1 MVNTTKP
8 KMGAEYYVPNV
19 ISNANSLNKVAG
31 LIWHDDEFDNNIFEL
46 GYSFPTYQEAYDA
59 TESLKFA
66 LKWHFLSI
74 NAGEP
79 DNEWNGLNQHFF
91 PSWDYTENRV
101 ITRIADAVKVP
112 CVTFPSLS
120 SLLTAEKILGMENVK
135 KYILGVKE

>member
-8 KMGAEYYVPNV
+8 KIGTEHYIPKVLGNPKGHD
-19 ISNANSLNKVAG
+19 NAYS
-31 LIWHDDEFDNNIFEL
+31 LIWDDDEFDNNILEL
-46 GYSFPTYQEAYDA
+46 GYSFPTYQEACNA
-59 TESLKFA
+59 AESLKFA

-91 PSWDYTENRV
+91 PSWDYTENRI

-120 SLLTAEKILGMENVK
+120 SLLTAEKILGTENVK